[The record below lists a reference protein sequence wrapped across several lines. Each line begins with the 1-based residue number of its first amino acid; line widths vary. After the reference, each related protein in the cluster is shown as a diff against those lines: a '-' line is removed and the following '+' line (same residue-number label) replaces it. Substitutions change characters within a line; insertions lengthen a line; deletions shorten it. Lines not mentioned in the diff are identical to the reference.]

1 MNDSNRAK
9 ETSLKE
15 DKDLFQWI
23 LLPLYKVIVVKCNK
37 NCSYPERGTTT
48 SCFITEEVSCP
59 LVYRISLTP
68 L

>member
-23 LLPLYKVIVVKCNK
+23 LLPLYKVIVVSVTKIFLIQNEAQPHPALRLRK
-37 NCSYPERGTTT
+37 
-48 SCFITEEVSCP
+48 
-59 LVYRISLTP
+59 
-68 L
+68 